1 MEKEREKEK
10 DNKGKDGESPL
21 GAEAARALRVALAP
35 ERKQTSKQTVRV
47 VTDSEKN

>member
-21 GAEAARALRVALAP
+21 GAEAARALRVALATN
-35 ERKQTSKQTVRV
+35 KQTDGPCRHR
-47 VTDSEKN
+47 